1 MVWCL
6 NAPHGLQEGRTSTS
20 IRCLG
25 TGKQI
30 GSQFLDLHYSADLM
44 KHSSGV

>member
-1 MVWCL
+1 MVRCL
-6 NAPHGLQEGRTSTS
+6 NASHGLQEGSTSTS

-25 TGKQI
+25 TGKWI
-30 GSQFLDLHYSADLM
+30 ESQFLDLHYSADLM